1 MLALHKK
8 YGKIAKVGGL
18 IGHPDLLFIYDGDE
32 IRKVFQREEIQ
43 PHRYR
48 ITQQYVLKLPPP
60 IPLLCVC
67 GCCLLSPYRLNFNAI
82 FVYNVIHRCLFS
94 FTSQSLHALPS
105 PLQDNVTQGLFRR
118 NGRSHRGV
126 SSSSGRN
133 PEKSDAHHY
142 NNN

>member
-48 ITQQYVLKLPPP
+48 ITSQYVFKLTPP
-60 IPLLCVC
+60 IFLFCVC

-82 FVYNVIHRCLFS
+82 FVYNVIHRCLFFFPFS
-94 FTSQSLHALPS
+94 VPPCPPFT
-105 PLQDNVTQGLFRR
+105 TTRR
-118 NGRSHRGV
+118 RYARTFSEKWPE
-126 SSSSGRN
+126 SSGC
-133 PEKSDAHHY
+133 K
-142 NNN
+142 